1 MNNTSP
7 SCLCFGFACLL
18 LALAVPA
25 SAGESRFNI
34 VKLEDL
40 NYGSMVVISPGDV
53 ILEPSRTGHRSGTAK
68 VVTPS
73 ALNNNFG
80 SAKFSVTCTRV
91 GKDRQA
97 VLNNIRG
104 GGRLKYTLSL
114 ETIPTSIDGPSIQMA
129 LSNFQ
134 TYSSSGQL
142 SNERVVSNCNNYT
155 ETIYVGATLSVG
167 LSQPSGHYISS
178 NNILLVVLDT
188 SD

>member
-1 MNNTSP
+1 M
-7 SCLCFGFACLL
+7 
-18 LALAVPA
+18 
-25 SAGESRFNI
+25 
-34 VKLEDL
+34 
-40 NYGSMVVISPGDV
+40 
-53 ILEPSRTGHRSGTAK
+53 
-68 VVTPS
+68 TPS

-80 SAKFSVTCTRV
+80 SAKFSVTCTST
-91 GKDRQA
+91 GKDWLQA
-97 VLNNIRG
+97 VLNNILG

-114 ETIPTSIDGPSIQMA
+114 ETIPTSVDGPSTQMA

-178 NNILLVVLDT
+178 NDILLVVLDT